1 MRDTRIPLFPLNVVL
16 LPGASLPLHIFEP
29 RYRQM
34 VRHCLR
40 HKLEFG
46 MIFAQESNVATV
58 GCTTQIVNV
67 LREYPTGEFD
77 ILTEG
82 RAVFRVFD
90 LLSEREYHEAIVE
103 YLADSGEDAESHKED
118 SLMGMFQQCHSL
130 MYSELWSPS
139 AKDAIWPLSY
149 RMASHLPL
157 ALEEKQ
163 ALLEMRGEPARQ
175 DFLRVWLSK
184 ALPQFEQRSR
194 ARHRAG
200 GNGHSLN

>member
-16 LPGASLPLHIFEP
+16 LPGGTLPLHIFEP
-29 RYRQM
+29 RYRLM
-34 VRHCLR
+34 VRHCLS

-46 MIFAQESNVATV
+46 MIFAQESSVATV

-90 LLSEREYHEAIVE
+90 LLSEKEYHEAMVE
-103 YLADSGEDAESHKED
+103 YLSDSGEDAESHKED

-130 MYSELWSPS
+130 MYSELWSPNV
-139 AKDAIWPLSY
+139 KDSIWPLSY
-149 RMASHLPL
+149 RMASRLPL

-175 DFLRVWLSK
+175 DFLHAWLS
-184 ALPQFEQRSR
+184 AVLPQLEKRGR
-194 ARHRAG
+194 ARRKAG
-200 GNGHSLN
+200 ANGNSLN

>member
-29 RYRQM
+29 RYRLM

-46 MIFAQESNVATV
+46 MILAQESNVASI

-67 LREYPTGEFD
+67 LREYPTGELD

-82 RAVFRVFD
+82 RAVFRALD
-90 LLSEREYHEAIVE
+90 LLSEKDYHEAIVE
-103 YLADSGEDAESHKED
+103 YLIDSGEEAESHKED
-118 SLMGMFQQCHSL
+118 SLMGMFQQCHSM
-130 MYSELWSPS
+130 MYNELWAPS
-139 AKDAIWPLSY
+139 ARDSMWPLSY
-149 RMASHLPL
+149 RMASRLPL

-163 ALLEMRGEPARQ
+163 VLLEMRGEPARQ
-175 DFLRVWLSK
+175 EFLHVWLSA
-184 ALPQFEQRSR
+184 ALPQLEKRGR
-194 ARHRAG
+194 ARHKAG
-200 GNGHSLN
+200 ANGNSLN